1 MSPSPGVP
9 GGPALWLASGS
20 AARAAMLRRAGIEV
34 SIEAAMIDESEV
46 KHALKAERA
55 DAAAA
60 AETLAELKAMRV
72 ARRHAGALVIGADQM
87 LVCEGAWFDKP
98 ESVDAAR
105 AQLRALRGRKH
116 ELISAV
122 CVVRDTTRLWH
133 HREVA
138 SLWMRTFSD
147 AFLERYVA
155 ETAEDC
161 TSTVGAYRVEGLG
174 IQLFQRIEGDHSTI
188 LGLPMLPLLDFL
200 RNHGAV
206 TT

>member
-1 MSPSPGVP
+1 
-9 GGPALWLASGS
+9 
-20 AARAAMLRRAGIEV
+20 
-34 SIEAAMIDESEV
+34 
-46 KHALKAERA
+46 
-55 DAAAA
+55 
-60 AETLAELKAMRV
+60 MRV

-87 LVCEGAWFDKP
+87 LVCEGTWFDKP
-98 ESVDAAR
+98 ESVDMAK

-122 CVVRDTTRLWH
+122 CVVRDATRLWH
-133 HREVA
+133 HRAVA
-138 SLWMRTFSD
+138 SLWMRAFSD

-161 TSTVGAYRVEGLG
+161 TSTVGAYRVEGPG

-200 RNHGAV
+200 RNYGAV
-206 TT
+206 AT